1 MLRLRRVG
9 RSSFA
14 VGIVAL
20 LGISACQPR
29 SKSKPPSDAAAS
41 DTAAKP
47 AIDRDAVI
55 AASDLPRT
63 IDKPLASD
71 PMEVTI
77 HRLSNGMT
85 VYISTDRQKP
95 RFTAWIAV
103 RAGSRHDPANSTG
116 LAHYL
121 EHMLFK
127 GSDEYGTLDAKAE
140 APHVERVRE
149 LYAALRQTHDEEG
162 RKKILKQIDMSTQ
175 AIAKTAV
182 PNEYDRMFSAMGV
195 EGTNAFTSDEQTVY
209 IGDVPA
215 NRMNAWAT
223 VEAERFA
230 DPVFRLFFPELEA
243 VYEEKN
249 LSLDRPETRVS
260 EALMLALMPKHPYGN
275 QTTIG
280 SVEHLK
286 TPAYQD
292 MVDYF
297 ERWYAP
303 NNMAIILAGDVDPKT
318 ALPLLEE
325 KFARLQPRALPE
337 DLPGEIVP
345 VPGRVVREV
354 KAEGEESVTM
364 AWLTV
369 PAAHAD
375 EPVLSVMDR
384 VLDDAKVGLI
394 NTELELTQKVP
405 EAGAWSSSQREAGYF
420 GMRGRAR
427 SGQTPEEVEKLLLEV
442 VAKLKAGDF
451 SDADVEAAKLQETV
465 RRKLELEFTWARA
478 SEMMDAF
485 TTHREWADMVA
496 RDDAFQK
503 VTRADIMR
511 AANQYL
517 TGDVVVVFRRKGKV
531 ETPKIAKPEIT
542 PVKIDPSRKSQF
554 GKRVEAMPATPLEPQ
569 WAVEGEHY
577 SHRKLPAGDLIAAK
591 NERND
596 LFSLT
601 YQWKRGYRK
610 EPLLCFALELLE
622 LSGAG
627 GKDAEAFQKEVY
639 ALGTSI
645 ETSCDAEYSS
655 IELSGP
661 DAQLEPALALM
672 DKWLASPSFSD
683 DDVERLYENTLS
695 KRRDQMEED
704 YWLSSALDGFAK
716 YDRRSAWLSL
726 PSNRSIE
733 KAKPKA
739 LRSLMTTLVDH
750 EHRTLYFGPRGA
762 DDVTKIVPRGPA
774 KGKRHKPVGDVQVR
788 VYRKTDGPR
797 IFFVHKDGAK
807 ANVRFVIP
815 QPPLARDVRPVADL
829 YSEYL
834 SGSMSALVFQEIRES
849 RGLAYS
855 AFSTFDSGSRP
866 KDASG
871 LLGFMSTQ
879 ADKTPVAVDTFLGLL
894 RATDVQPDRLGTAK
908 TAVDQEYRATRL
920 DPRWITWWVASWDDR
935 GEKSD
940 PRPWEWQTMAKL
952 GEPDL
957 EGFAKRFADAPVIVA
972 IVGDRSRVSL
982 DQLQKI
988 APVQE
993 MNAADLFSYGDF
1005 PPPAKTDSA
1014 TDPAAPKPSTT
1025 TKTKGAKGKP
1035 PTKSA
1040 PKATAEAAK

>member
-1 MLRLRRVG
+1 MLRSGARRG
-9 RSSFA
+9 GFSFGSLA
-14 VGIVAL
+14 VVAL
-20 LGISACQPR
+20 LAGACEKR
-29 SKSKPPSDAAAS
+29 GASTVPPDS
-41 DTAAKP
+41 TAKP
-47 AIDRDAVI
+47 ATEASAPVDRDAVI

-63 IDKPLASD
+63 FAKPLAGD

-103 RAGSRHDPANSTG
+103 RAGSRHDPATSTG

-140 APHVERVRE
+140 APHVERVRQ
-149 LYAALRQTHDEEG
+149 LYADLRKTDDADA
-162 RKKILKQIDMSTQ
+162 RAKILKDIDDETQ
-175 AIAKTAV
+175 QIAKTAV

-209 IGDVPA
+209 VGDIPA
-215 NRMNAWAT
+215 NRLEAWAT

-249 LSLDRPETRVS
+249 LSLDRPQTRVS

-292 MVDYF
+292 MSDF
-297 ERWYAP
+297 FDRWYVP
-303 NNMAIILAGDVDPKT
+303 NNMAIILAGDIDAAT
-318 ALPLLEE
+318 ALPVLEE
-325 KFARLQPRALPE
+325 KFARLEPKALPK

-345 VPGRVVREV
+345 VPGKVVREV
-354 KAEGEESVTM
+354 TAEGEESVTL

-369 PAAHAD
+369 PSAHAD
-375 EPVLSVMDR
+375 EPVLAVMDR
-384 VLDDAKVGLI
+384 MLDDARVGLI

-405 EAGAWSSSQREAGYF
+405 EAGSYSSTQREAGYF
-420 GMRGRAR
+420 VLRGRAK
-427 SGQTPEEVEKLLLEV
+427 SGQKPEEVEALLLDV

-451 SDADVEAAKLQETV
+451 TDADVEAAKLQETV
-465 RRKLELEFTWARA
+465 RRKLQLEFPWARA

-485 TTHREWADMVA
+485 TTHREWSDMVE
-496 RDDAFQK
+496 RDAKFQE
-503 VTRADIMR
+503 VTRQDLVR
-511 AANQYL
+511 VANQYL
-517 TGDVVVVFRRKGKV
+517 KDDRVVVYRRKGKV
-531 ETPKIAKPEIT
+531 ETPKIPKPTIT
-542 PVKIDPSRKSQF
+542 PVKIDPSRKSAF
-554 GKRVEAMPATPLEPQ
+554 GKKIEAMPARTLEPQ

-577 SHRKLPAGDLIAAK
+577 SHGKLPAGDLIAAK

-596 LFSLT
+596 LFSLS
-601 YQWKRGYRK
+601 YQFKRGYRK

-627 GKDAEAFQKEVY
+627 DQDAEAFQKRVY
-639 ALGTSI
+639 ALGTTI

-655 IELSGP
+655 IQISGP

-672 DKWLASPSFSD
+672 DEWLAAPSFAD
-683 DDVERLYENTLS
+683 DDVKRLHENTVS
-695 KRRDQMEED
+695 KRRDQLEED
-704 YWLSSALDGFAK
+704 YSLSSALDGFAK
-716 YDRRSAWLSL
+716 YERRSSWLSQ
-726 PSNRSIE
+726 PSNKALA

-739 LRSLMTTLVDH
+739 LRKLMTSLLDH
-750 EHRTLYFGPRGA
+750 EHRTMYFGPRAA
-762 DDVTKIVPRGPA
+762 DDVAKVVPRG
-774 KGKRHKPVGDVQVR
+774 KKHRRVGDVQVR
-788 VYRKTDGPR
+788 VYRKAEGPR
-797 IFFVHKDGAK
+797 FFFLHKDGAK

-815 QPPLARDVRPVADL
+815 QPPLAREARPTADL

-855 AFSTFDSGSRP
+855 AFSTYDTGDRP

-894 RATDVQPDRLGTAK
+894 RATDVQTDRLAIAK

-920 DPRWITWWVASWDDR
+920 DPRWITYWVASWDDR
-935 GEKSD
+935 GEASD

-952 GEPDL
+952 GETDL
-957 EGFAKRFADAPVIVA
+957 EGFAKRFADAPVIIA
-972 IVGDRSRVSL
+972 IVGDRSRVGMEAL
-982 DQLQKI
+982 AKI

-993 MNAADLFSYGDF
+993 LQAADLFSYGPF
-1005 PPPAKTDSA
+1005 PEMPTSA
-1014 TDPAAPKPSTT
+1014 DPAAPRPHAE
-1025 TKTKGAKGKP
+1025 TKTAPAKKKP
-1035 PTKSA
+1035 PI
-1040 PKATAEAAK
+1040 KAKAEAKPEPKVEAADR

>member
-1 MLRLRRVG
+1 MAG
-9 RSSFA
+9 GF
-14 VGIVAL
+14 VAL
-20 LGISACQPR
+20 LALSACQPR
-29 SKSKPPSDAAAS
+29 GQTKTPTATTVPDTATAKPPV
-41 DTAAKP
+41 
-47 AIDRDAVI
+47 DRDAVI
-55 AASDLPRT
+55 AASDLPKT
-63 IDKPLASD
+63 IDQPLAND

-103 RAGSRHDPANSTG
+103 RAGSRHDPADSTG

-140 APHVERVRE
+140 APHVEKVRQ
-149 LYAALRQTHDEEG
+149 LYAELRKTEDAAA
-162 RKKILKQIDMSTQ
+162 RTKILKQIDTETQ
-175 AIAKTAV
+175 EIAKTAV

-209 IGDVPA
+209 IGDIPA
-215 NRMNAWAT
+215 NRMEAWAT

-230 DPVFRLFFPELEA
+230 DPVFRLFYPELEA

-249 LSLDRPETRVS
+249 LSLDRPETRVW
-260 EALMLALMPKHPYGN
+260 EELMLALMPKHPYGN

-303 NNMAIILAGDVDPKT
+303 NNMAIILAGDVDAKT
-318 ALPLLEE
+318 ALPILEK
-325 KFARLQPRALPE
+325 KFARLEPRALPK

-345 VPGRVVREV
+345 VPGRVLREV
-354 KAEGEESVTM
+354 KAEGEEAVTM

-369 PAAHAD
+369 PSAHAD
-375 EPVLSVMDR
+375 EPALALMDR
-384 VLDDAKVGLI
+384 VLDDARVGLI

-405 EAGAWSSSQREAGYF
+405 EAGSWSSTQREGGYF
-420 GMRGRAR
+420 GMRGRAKN
-427 SGQTPEEVEKLLLEV
+427 GQKPEEVEQLLLEV
-442 VAKLKAGDF
+442 VEKLKAGDF
-451 SDADVEAAKLQETV
+451 SEADVEAAKLQETV

-485 TTHREWADMVA
+485 TTHREWSDMVA
-496 RDDAFQK
+496 RDEAFQK
-503 VTRADIMR
+503 VTRADIVR
-511 AANQYL
+511 VANKYL
-517 TGDVVVVFRRKGKV
+517 GDDVVVVFRRKGKV
-531 ETPKIAKPEIT
+531 ETPKIPKPEIT
-542 PVKIDPSRKSQF
+542 PVKIDPSRKSKF
-554 GKRVEAMPATPLEPQ
+554 GKMVEEMPATPLEPQ
-569 WAVEGEHY
+569 WAVEGTHY
-577 SHRKLPAGDLIAAK
+577 SHRKLPAGDLIAAT

-610 EPLLCFALELLE
+610 EPLLCFALELLQ
-622 LSGAG
+622 LSGSGAQS
-627 GKDAEAFQKEVY
+627 AETFQKEIY
-639 ALGTSI
+639 ALGASI

-655 IELSGP
+655 IEVSGP

-672 DKWLASPSFSD
+672 DKWIASPAFAN
-683 DDVERLYENTLS
+683 DDVARLYENTVS
-695 KRRDQMEED
+695 TRRDQMEED

-716 YDRRSAWLSL
+716 YDRRSSWLAH
-726 PSNRSIE
+726 PSNKALE

-739 LRSLMTTLVDH
+739 LRKLLTTLVDH
-750 EHRTLYFGPRGA
+750 EHRTMYFGPRSA
-762 DDVTKIVPRGPA
+762 DDVAKIVPRGPK
-774 KGKRHKPVGDVQVR
+774 KGKHKPTGDVLVR
-788 VYRKTDGPR
+788 VYRKAEGPR
-797 IFFVHKDGAK
+797 IYFLHKDGAK

-815 QPPLARDVRPVADL
+815 QPPLPRETRPTGDL
-829 YSEYL
+829 FSEYL

-855 AFSTFDSGSRP
+855 AFSTFDAGSRP

-894 RATDVQPDRLGTAK
+894 RSTDVQTDRLAIAK
-908 TAVDQEYRATRL
+908 AAVDQEYRATRL
-920 DPRWITWWVASWDDR
+920 DPRWITYWVASWDDR
-935 GEKSD
+935 GERTD
-940 PRPWEWQTMAKL
+940 PRPWEWETMAKL
-952 GEPDL
+952 QEGDL
-957 EGFAKRFADAPVIVA
+957 ETFAKRFSDAPVIVA
-972 IVGDRSRVSL
+972 IVGDRSRVNL
-982 DQLQKI
+982 EALQKI

-993 MNAADLFSYGDF
+993 LNAADLFSYGPF
-1005 PPPAKTDSA
+1005 PPA
-1014 TDPAAPKPSTT
+1014 PAAPDPEAPKPAKATSTT
-1025 TKTKGAKGKP
+1025 GTKGGAPAKGAGK
-1035 PTKSA
+1035 KDA
-1040 PKATAEAAK
+1040 AAK

>member
-1 MLRLRRVG
+1 MNPRSAARRRRVV
-9 RSSFA
+9 SYTFA
-14 VGIVAL
+14 AALSAAL
-20 LGISACQPR
+20 LPACGPRKQTQPPQPE
-29 SKSKPPSDAAAS
+29 PPPV
-41 DTAAKP
+41 AAKP
-47 AIDRDAVI
+47 EIDREAVI
-55 AASDLPRT
+55 AGSDLPKT
-63 IDKPLASD
+63 NDAPLPND

-103 RAGSRHDPANSTG
+103 RAGSRHDPADSTG

-149 LYAALRQTHDEEG
+149 LYADLRKTDDAAA
-162 RKKILKQIDMSTQ
+162 RAKILREIDKETQ
-175 AIAKTAV
+175 EIAKTAV

-209 IGDVPA
+209 IGDIPA
-215 NRMNAWAT
+215 NRLAAWAT
-223 VEAERFA
+223 VEAERFS

-249 LSLDRPETRVS
+249 LSLDRPETRVW
-260 EALMLALMPKHPYGN
+260 ETLMLALMPKHPYGN

-297 ERWYAP
+297 ERWYVP
-303 NNMAIILAGDVDPKT
+303 NNMAIILAGDIDAKT
-318 ALPLLEE
+318 ALPVLEE
-325 KFARLQPRALPE
+325 KFARLEPKPLE
-337 DLPGEIVP
+337 KDLPGEIVP
-345 VPGRVVREV
+345 LSGRVAREV

-369 PAAHAD
+369 PNAHAD
-375 EPVLSVMDR
+375 EPALAVMDR
-384 VLDDAKVGLI
+384 VLDDARVGLI

-405 EAGAWSSSQREAGYF
+405 EAGSWSSVQREAGYF
-420 GMRGRAR
+420 GMRGRAKT
-427 SGQTPEEVEKLLLEV
+427 GQTPDEVEKLLLEV
-442 VAKLKAGDF
+442 VEKVKAGDF

-465 RRKLELEFTWARA
+465 RRKLELEFPFARA

-485 TTHREWADMVA
+485 TTYREWSDVVA
-496 RDDAFQK
+496 RDAAFQK
-503 VTRADIMR
+503 VTRDDVIRVAKK
-511 AANQYL
+511 YL
-517 TGDVVVVFRRKGKV
+517 GDDRVVVLRRKGKV

-542 PVKIDPSRKSQF
+542 PVPIDPSRASAFAK
-554 GKRVEAMPATPLEPQ
+554 KVEAMPAAVLEPQ
-569 WAVEGEHY
+569 WAVEGTHY

-610 EPLLCFALELLE
+610 EPLLCFALELLG
-622 LSGAG
+622 LSGAA
-627 GKDAEAFQKEVY
+627 GKDAEAFQKEIY
-639 ALGTSI
+639 ALGASI
-645 ETSCDAEYSS
+645 DTSCDAEHSS
-655 IELSGP
+655 IEVSGP
-661 DAQLEPALALM
+661 DAQMEAALALM
-672 DKWLASPSFSD
+672 DRWLADPTFATE
-683 DDVERLYENTLS
+683 DVQRLYENTLS
-695 KRRDQMEED
+695 KRRDEMEED
-704 YWLSSALDGFAK
+704 WWLSSALDSFSR
-716 YDRRSAWLSL
+716 YDRRSPMLSQ
-726 PSNRSIE
+726 PSNKALE

-739 LRSLMTTLVDH
+739 LRKLLTTLVDH
-750 EHRTLYFGPRGA
+750 EHRTMYFGPRGA
-762 DDVTKIVPRGPA
+762 DDVAKIVPRGKKHRA
-774 KGKRHKPVGDVQVR
+774 VGDVQVR
-788 VYRKTDGPR
+788 VYRKTEGPR

-815 QPPLARDVRPVADL
+815 QPPLPREIRPTADL
-829 YSEYL
+829 FSEYL

-855 AFSTFDSGSRP
+855 AFSMYDSGNRP

-879 ADKTPVAVDTFLGLL
+879 ADKTPVAVETFLGLL
-894 RATDVQPDRLGTAK
+894 RSTDVQADRLGTAK
-908 TAVDQEYRATRL
+908 AAVDQEFRSSRL
-920 DPRWITWWVASWDDR
+920 DPRWIQWWVASWDDR

-940 PRPWEWQTMAKL
+940 PRPWEWETMAKL
-952 GEPDL
+952 GESDL
-957 EGFAKRFADAPVIVA
+957 EGFAKRFSDAPVIIA
-972 IVGDRSRVSL
+972 IVGDKGRVGIEA
-982 DQLQKI
+982 LQKI

-993 MNAADLFSYGDF
+993 MQPADLFSYGPF
-1005 PPPAKTDSA
+1005 PPAPAPEA
-1014 TDPAAPKPSTT
+1014 EEAPKPASTT
-1025 TKTKGAKGKP
+1025 TTKGAKKKP
-1035 PTKSA
+1035 PVRGTK
-1040 PKATAEAAK
+1040 KKLQE